1 MPTKTTLIAT
11 SALVIAGVAGLANA
25 STNASAVVLQ
35 GGERF
40 AGADAVRIENF
51 AGRVQIQTGGSGE
64 VTVAVSNPGGHV
76 DTPAVATAAD
86 GTVVVDGGL
95 NMRRMRCNS
104 RNNRYQVWEQGESR
118 ESLDEYP
125 MLTIT
130 APADLALKIE
140 RSLFVGTAEDMGS
153 MDIGM
158 SKCGRFE
165 AGNVAGDADIGI
177 SGSGDVRLQNVGGT
191 ADIGISGSGD
201 VFMGTVGGMMDI
213 GISGSGDVEA
223 GSVDGDVEI
232 GISGSGDVE
241 LGDVQSLS
249 IRISGS
255 GDIAADNMNGA
266 FNAGISGSGDIR
278 VRGGQAQPFEAR
290 INGSGDIDFGGT
302 ATNVTVNENGSGDV
316 EINEIEGSIN
326 WRRHGRTVL
335 RTGNSR

>member
-25 STNASAVVLQ
+25 STNSSAIVLQ

-76 DTPAVATAAD
+76 STPSVNAVGDA
-86 GTVVVDGGL
+86 VVIDGGL

-130 APADLALKIE
+130 APVDLALEIE
-140 RSLFVGTAEDMGS
+140 RSLFVGSAEDLGS
-153 MDIGM
+153 MEIGM

-165 AGNVAGDADIGI
+165 AGHVAGDADIGI

-201 VFMGTVGGMMDI
+201 VFMGSVGGMMDI

-255 GDIAADNMNGA
+255 GDIVADNMNGA

>member
-25 STNASAVVLQ
+25 ATTTAATTLQ
-35 GGERF
+35 DGSRF
-40 AGADAVRIENF
+40 AGADAVRITDF
-51 AGRVQIQTGGSGE
+51 AGRIEIRTGGSD
-64 VTVAVSNPGGHV
+64 VTVAITNPGGHV

-86 GTVVVDGGL
+86 GTVVIDGGL

-125 MLTIT
+125 ILTIT
-130 APADLALKIE
+130 APVDLALEIE
-140 RSLFVGTAEDMGS
+140 RSLFVGSAEDLGS

-255 GDIAADNMNGA
+255 GDIVADNMNGA

-316 EINEIEGSIN
+316 EINEIEGSID

>member
-25 STNASAVVLQ
+25 ATTSSATTLQ
-35 GGERF
+35 DGSRY
-40 AGADAVRIENF
+40 AGADAVRIANF
-51 AGRVQIQTGGSGE
+51 AGRIEIRTGGSD
-64 VTVAVSNPGGHV
+64 VSVAVTNSGGHV
-76 DTPAVATAAD
+76 DTP
-86 GTVVVDGGL
+86 TVNQNGDMVVIDGGL

-104 RNNRYQVWEQGESR
+104 RNNGYQVWEQGESR

-130 APADLALKIE
+130 APADLALEIE
-140 RSLFVGTAEDMGS
+140 RSLFVGTAEDMAS

-165 AGNVAGDADIGI
+165 AGNVAGDAEIGI
-177 SGSGDVRLQNVGGT
+177 SGSGDVRLRNVGGT

-223 GSVDGDVEI
+223 GHVDGDVEI

-255 GDIAADNMNGA
+255 GDIVADTMNGA
-266 FNAGISGSGDIR
+266 FSAGISGSGDIR

-302 ATNVTVNENGSGDV
+302 ATNVSVNENGSGDV
-316 EINEIEGSIN
+316 EINEIEGSID

>member
-25 STNASAVVLQ
+25 ATTSSATALQ
-35 GGERF
+35 DSSRY
-40 AGADAVRIENF
+40 AGADALRIANF
-51 AGRVQIQTGGSGE
+51 AGRIEIRTGGSDM
-64 VTVAVSNPGGHV
+64 TVAVSNSGGHV
-76 DTPAVATAAD
+76 DTPTVATAAD
-86 GTVVVDGGL
+86 GTVVIDGGL

-130 APADLALKIE
+130 APADLALEIE

-177 SGSGDVRLQNVGGT
+177 SGSGDVRLQNVGGA

-255 GDIAADNMNGA
+255 GDIVADNMNGA

-316 EINEIEGSIN
+316 EINEIEGSNN